1 MGYLSITVA
10 SGAKFFL
17 EKEVQINLNYTG
29 KIKSNRKRFKVIFR
43 GVYILKNPPPFPKF
57 QISGLK
63 KIISKG

>member
-29 KIKSNRKRFKVIFR
+29 KIKNNHKRLKVIFR
-43 GVYILKNPPPFPKF
+43 GVLKNPPPP
-57 QISGLK
+57 QISNF
-63 KIISKG
+63 